1 MSKKKGKSKGGK
13 NRKGQSNDDSY
24 GLQAII
30 LADSYIH
37 KRFRPI
43 THSIPKMLIPLAG
56 CPMINYS
63 IDLLINSNVNE
74 IFIVCSSHSQ
84 QLEEYINSSQWKNPR
99 WFPKLQIHIIR
110 IDDCQTV
117 GAALRHMHTLNY
129 IQSKIFILCRGDCV
143 ANISLKNIINKHKKR
158 YKESTNTLM
167 TCLFKKASHKQRATY
182 VSSKKSHIKSIYP
195 CTYFFSF

>member
-1 MSKKKGKSKGGK
+1 MSQKRGKGKSKSGK
-13 NRKGQSNDDSY
+13 NSRKQTVNDSY

-63 IDLLINSNVNE
+63 IDLLINSKVNE
-74 IFIVCSSHSQ
+74 IFIICSSHAE
-84 QLEEYINSSQWKNPR
+84 QLEEYINSSQWQNKH
-99 WFPKLQIHIIR
+99 WFPKLKIHIER
-110 IDDCQTV
+110 IPYCDTV

-129 IQSKIFILCRGDCV
+129 IQSKTFVLCHGDVV
-143 ANISLKNIINKHKKR
+143 ANISLRKIIETHQQR
-158 YKESTNTLM
+158 YKNDTSTLM
-167 TCLFKKASHKQRATY
+167 TCLFKN
-182 VSSKKSHIKSIYP
+182 
-195 CTYFFSF
+195 